1 MIVHELSDEE
11 CLRAIAETRF
21 GRLACAF
28 DNQPY
33 VVPIYYAYHR
43 GPDGA
48 SYLYSFTTVGQKVDW
63 MRANPLVCVEWDEVE
78 KYDRWMSVLAFGRY
92 EELMPN
98 PETGLEQH
106 ARLPMRATPLPD
118 EEELEPEI
126 RRAYEL
132 LREHS
137 ATWWQPGSAA
147 FACRTHCD
155 PTRSWT
161 PIYYRIRID
170 RVSGRRATADAEG
183 VAR

>member
-1 MIVHELSDEE
+1 MVIHELSDEE
-11 CLRAIAETRF
+11 CLRSIAQTRF
-21 GRLACAF
+21 GRLACAH

-33 VVPIYYAYHR
+33 VVPVYYAYHK
-43 GPDGA
+43 GADGA
-48 SYLYSFTTVGQKVDW
+48 SYLYSFTTVGQKVEW

-78 KYDRWMSVLAFGRY
+78 RHDRWTSVIAFGRF
-92 EELMPN
+92 EELTVTPA
-98 PETGLEQH
+98 T
-106 ARLPMRATPLPD
+106 RLDD
-118 EEELEPEI
+118 EELGRGI
-126 RRAYEL
+126 QRANDL

-170 RVSGRRATADAEG
+170 RISGRRADPQTPGA
-183 VAR
+183 AR